1 MAMAIIKTAQSVKP
15 LPALAL
21 VQVPP
26 SLFPVNTSGKA
37 VAGGLQAG
45 VPATCFG
52 DLDGVLDT
60 VAGICESEP
69 GDSHSVC
76 VCQIS
81 KYIDF

>member
-52 DLDGVLDT
+52 DLDG
-60 VAGICESEP
+60 IP
-69 GDSHSVC
+69 GFGLTQLQPLYSFE
-76 VCQIS
+76 Q
-81 KYIDF
+81 